1 MMGLRPRTDFKH
13 ASTCLSIVLRL
24 CVLVVSVKCV
34 SICFAADP
42 DSTGV
47 QPVVSVSVD
56 STAVDSILFVDPAMV
71 DPSSRPGLDPST
83 TLKITDPTQPPAHWV
98 TPGGDSTAVFETF
111 DYPRFLNTYPDKIW
125 QGISGWR
132 YSKTKKEDVYYRIL
146 QEDNNHYLSAKT
158 KGSAVDFGREAKL
171 TYRGREIK
179 ASLRL
184 FQKLRWRWRVHDL
197 PEGSDETDGDKND
210 SAAAVRLIIGKSS
223 LNPLAGKA
231 LKYIWSA
238 TLPKGTVISSSR
250 QHVIVLRSGTDD
262 LGKWV
267 WEEVNAYQ
275 DYRRLFGGDP
285 RPVDYLGLLTDSN
298 NTETVVAADY
308 DDIIFIIPRP
318 TVEMN
323 PENSE

>member
-1 MMGLRPRTDFKH
+1 MMGLRSHTDF
-13 ASTCLSIVLRL
+13 TSIYLINMVFRL
-24 CVLVVSVKCV
+24 CVLAVFVIDLRY

-56 STAVDSILFVDPAMV
+56 STVVDSLLSTDPAMA
-71 DPSSRPGLDPST
+71 DSSRSGPDPST
-83 TLKITDPTQPPAHWV
+83 TLKVTDPTQPPAHWV
-98 TPGGDSTAVFETF
+98 KPVGDSTRVLEAF
-111 DYPRFLNTYPDKIW
+111 DYPQFLNSYPDKIW
-125 QGISGWR
+125 GGVSGWR
-132 YSKTKKEDVYYRIL
+132 YSKTQKEDVYYRIL

-158 KGSAVDFGREAKL
+158 KGGAVNFGREAKV

-197 PEGSDETDGDKND
+197 PEGSDETDDDKND
-210 SAAAVRLIIGKSS
+210 SAAAVRLVFGRTKT
-223 LNPLAGKA
+223 
-231 LKYIWSA
+231 LKYIWSE
-238 TLPKGTVISSSR
+238 TLPKGTVIKKGGR
-250 QHVIVLRSGTDD
+250 LLGVQYIIVLRNGAKDAK
-262 LGKWV
+262 KWV

-298 NTETVVAADY
+298 NTGTVVAADY
-308 DDIIFIIPRP
+308 DDITFIIPRP

-323 PENSE
+323 PENTE

>member
-1 MMGLRPRTDFKH
+1 MMGLRSHTDFIGMYLINR
-13 ASTCLSIVLRL
+13 ALRL
-24 CVLVVSVKCV
+24 CLLVVFVIDLRY
-34 SICFAADP
+34 SICFAAGP

-47 QPVVSVSVD
+47 QSVVSVFVD
-56 STAVDSILFVDPAMV
+56 STAVDPAMA
-71 DPSSRPGLDPST
+71 DPLRPGHDPST
-83 TLKITDPTQPPAHWV
+83 ILEITDPSQPPAHWV
-98 TPGGDSTAVFETF
+98 TPAGDSTSVLDTF
-111 DYPRFLNTYPDKIW
+111 DYPQFLNSYPDKIW

-146 QEDNNHYLSAKT
+146 REVDNHYLSAKT
-158 KGSAVDFGREAKL
+158 KGSAVNFGREAKL
-171 TYRGREIK
+171 TYRGRERK

-223 LNPLAGKA
+223 LNPLAGKS

-250 QHVIVLRSGTDD
+250 QHMIVLRSGTDD

-285 RPVDYLGLLTDSN
+285 RPVDYVGLLTDSD
-298 NTETVVAADY
+298 NTGTSC
-308 DDIIFIIPRP
+308 R
-318 TVEMN
+318 
-323 PENSE
+323 SGLR